1 MAVRR
6 VFHASVVTPVS
17 KFLLSMVI
25 EVCVGVLIA
34 GLILALAVPLLT
46 RINPEGAAGVSRIL
60 IVGVL
65 VTALAIALFRP
76 GSAINRYMK
85 R

>member
-1 MAVRR
+1 MLR
-6 VFHASVVTPVS
+6 
-17 KFLLSMVI
+17 FLLGVAI
-25 EVCVGVLIA
+25 EVCVGVLVA

-46 RINPEGAAGVSRIL
+46 RFNPEAAAAVSRIL
-60 IVGVL
+60 IVGVF
-65 VTALAIALFRP
+65 VSALAIALFRP

>member
-1 MAVRR
+1 MLKV
-6 VFHASVVTPVS
+6 
-17 KFLLSMVI
+17 LLSVAI
-25 EVCVGVLIA
+25 EVCVGVLFA
-34 GLILALAVPLLT
+34 GLILALAIPLLG
-46 RINPEGAAGVSRIL
+46 RINPGGVNAVPRIL

-65 VTALAIALFRP
+65 VSALAIALFRP